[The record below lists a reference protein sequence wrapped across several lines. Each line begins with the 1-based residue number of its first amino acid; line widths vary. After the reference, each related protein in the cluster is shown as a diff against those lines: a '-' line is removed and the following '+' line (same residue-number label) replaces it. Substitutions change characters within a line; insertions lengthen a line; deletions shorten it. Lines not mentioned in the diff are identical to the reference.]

1 MPLQII
7 RSDITKVSADAI
19 VNSTNPV
26 PSRSGH
32 GGADFHIYEAAGR
45 DELQQAREKI
55 GHLDVADIAVTEAF
69 HLSAK
74 FIIHTVGPRWND
86 GRSGEL
92 FALENCYARAL
103 EKAKELDCSS
113 IAFSLISS
121 GSYHFPK
128 DLALKIAIKTIG
140 KFLQTNEM
148 EVTLVVFDKKAFEIS
163 AELDHD
169 IQTFI
174 DENYVQK
181 KKDALRQFREKN
193 IYPKIGE
200 HPEEQPHKPRIF
212 RTGTIR
218 TIQRKKTVFDI
229 DPERFSHRFRRD
241 FPAKTLSANPGK
253 TSRRHF
259 NLQESK
265 SQPPAFFKD
274 PERHPIQAYKEN
286 GSCACRR
293 HATFSRRNRGPARPR
308 RIRPFPCQQDRP
320 DSHLLHH
327 SPKIRHLGNQQC
339 SLQIR
344 PTDARHVSF
353 KCCPT
358 IAMPQTTCR
367 TAPKW
372 KSYTMHKKGLSAC
385 IAANF
390 QAKKISRSGRRM
402 SRRIIATEK
411 SFVKRTT

>member
-45 DELQQAREKI
+45 NELQQAREKI
-55 GHLDVADIAVTEAF
+55 GHLDVADIAVTDAF
-69 HLSAK
+69 HLNAK

-128 DLALKIAIKTIG
+128 DLALKTAIGTIE

-181 KKDALRQFREKN
+181 KKDILRQFREKN
-193 IYPKIGE
+193 IYQKIGE
-200 HPEEQPHKPRIF
+200 HPEEQPHKPQTYFEQELSEQSNGRKPFSTSTLEDFLTASAETFQQRLFQLIQEKHLDDTSIYKNANLSRQHF
-212 RTGTIR
+212 SKIR
-218 TIQRKKTVFDI
+218 SDIQYKPKKKTVLALAVAMQLSLIETEDLLAHAGFAL
-229 DPERFSHRFRRD
+229 S
-241 FPAKTLSANPGK
+241 PADKTDQILTYFIIRQK
-253 TSRRHF
+253 F
-259 NLQESK
+259 NIWEINNVLFK
-265 SQPPAFFKD
+265 YDQP
-274 PERHPIQAYKEN
+274 
-286 GSCACRR
+286 
-293 HATFSRRNRGPARPR
+293 T
-308 RIRPFPCQQDRP
+308 
-320 DSHLLHH
+320 
-327 SPKIRHLGNQQC
+327 LG
-339 SLQIR
+339 
-344 PTDARHVSF
+344 
-353 KCCPT
+353 
-358 IAMPQTTCR
+358 M
-367 TAPKW
+367 
-372 KSYTMHKKGLSAC
+372 
-385 IAANF
+385 
-390 QAKKISRSGRRM
+390 
-402 SRRIIATEK
+402 
-411 SFVKRTT
+411 